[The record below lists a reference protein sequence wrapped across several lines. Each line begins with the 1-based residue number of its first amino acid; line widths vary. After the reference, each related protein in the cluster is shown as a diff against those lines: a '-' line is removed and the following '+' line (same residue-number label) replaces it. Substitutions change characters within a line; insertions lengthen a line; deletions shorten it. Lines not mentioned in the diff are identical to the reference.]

1 MTMSFLAL
9 ANLHALDFAII
20 GVLLAIVAG
29 YAIYSQR
36 FTRSVADFLSA
47 NRCAGRY
54 LLTVAAGVSG
64 MGAIC
69 WASGVLNYGI
79 FPAVTA
85 RFLSIFSGYRFTCG
99 KCRGWGWS

>member
-54 LLTVAAGVSG
+54 LLTVAAMVWRGSPPGVEEHGRVEMGSSG
-64 MGAIC
+64 KLGT
-69 WASGVLNYGI
+69 G
-79 FPAVTA
+79 TQ
-85 RFLSIFSGYRFTCG
+85 RR
-99 KCRGWGWS
+99 